1 MTIGDMVGMRGI
13 VDVPKKKGAATPSK
27 ADSIVDPD
35 QIRFNI
41 QGDVRSPSILSPSE
55 GFMDTER
62 DPAAVNQLNRE
73 IASPRQNALSA
84 RMQEK
89 KAVNE
94 IELSADDNAV
104 TASVPKT
111 PTTDAAYKRTTE
123 PSSPPKDEYPDRQT
137 PVLPTFPLSI
147 LFMWL

>member
-1 MTIGDMVGMRGI
+1 MEKQNDAQMTIGDMVGMKGI
-13 VDVPKKKGAATPSK
+13 ENVPKKKMGATPTK
-27 ADSIVDPD
+27 ADRVVDPSD
-35 QIRFNI
+35 IRINI

-62 DPAAVNQLNRE
+62 EPAQLNQLNRE
-73 IASPRQNALSA
+73 FSSPRQNAKSA

-104 TASVPKT
+104 TLSVPKT
-111 PTTDAAYKRTTE
+111 PTTDA
-123 PSSPPKDEYPDRQT
+123 
-137 PVLPTFPLSI
+137 V
-147 LFMWL
+147 